1 MTQISALHLAAENTQ
16 PPLHMLTLQAL
27 NMIPPASF
35 SASAI
40 SPQGIATTILSMV
53 LKLVYK
59 KMTEPKEVDVIGIIQ
74 ETLMKNTS
82 EWLESEYQAVRKDA
96 ESLQDAISSWQNSP
110 TEEARQLIVV
120 RNEIAVAD
128 MRRLCILS
136 INTAKSRGIVRLCG
150 VCALS
155 CLLYFFTLRDT
166 LVFGK
171 SWGYASDV
179 LEKYSKALTEQA
191 DIMFKDVL
199 TAEINNYTENDDFY
213 DPESQAKRSVI
224 YWTSGYTNIQEHL
237 TYGAQQKPTRVCRER
252 GDISANPVDGEN
264 HTVYLGNLFL
274 TDSNSS
280 SDGSYNYLSAAE
292 PRSYD
297 RSGDPVR
304 LPVRSAGLYHI
315 RLYYAYMTDSL
326 SFDYETQLKIEQAGK
341 IVTDAHLTDLTKTVL
356 TQYKSGSNYGPV
368 IYRET
373 QLHLEEGDIV
383 LTFHEDRSLSGGGLL
398 QHVEFVKV

>member
-280 SDGSYNYLSAAE
+280 ADGSYNYLSAAE

-297 RSGDPVR
+297 RSGDPVT
-304 LPVRSAGLYHI
+304 LPVRSAGLFHI

-341 IVTDAHLTDLTKTVL
+341 IITDAHLTDLTKTVL
-356 TQYKSGSNYGPV
+356 TPYKSGSNYGPV

>member
-1 MTQISALHLAAENTQ
+1 MTQISALHLAAEGTQ

-35 SASAI
+35 SASAM

-120 RNEIAVAD
+120 RNEIAAAD

-297 RSGDPVR
+297 RSGAPVR

-315 RLYYAYMTDSL
+315 RLYYAYMTNSL

-341 IVTDAHLTDLTKTVL
+341 IITDAHLTDLTKTVL
-356 TQYKSGSNYGPV
+356 TPYKSGSNYGPV

>member
-1 MTQISALHLAAENTQ
+1 MTQTSALNLAAESTQ
-16 PPLHMLTLQAL
+16 PQLHILTLQAL

-35 SASAI
+35 AVPAT
-40 SPQGIATTILSMV
+40 SPQGIATPLLSMV

-74 ETLMKNTS
+74 ETLMKNTA

-96 ESLQDAISSWQNSP
+96 ESLQDAIRSWQDSP
-110 TEEARQLIVV
+110 TEKARQLIIV

-155 CLLYFFTLRDT
+155 CLLYFFTLRDI

-171 SWGYASDV
+171 SWGYAPDV

-199 TAEINNYTENDDFY
+199 TAEINNYTENNDFY

-224 YWTSGYTNIQEHL
+224 YWTSGYTNIQDHL
-237 TYGAQQKPTRVCRER
+237 TSGAQQKFTRVCLER
-252 GDISANPVDGEN
+252 GDIAANPVNTEN

-274 TDSNSS
+274 TDGNSS
-280 SDGSYNYLSAAE
+280 ANSSYNYLSATD
-292 PRSYD
+292 PRCYD
-297 RSGDPVR
+297 RGGDPVT
-304 LPVRSAGLYHI
+304 LPVRSASQYHL
-315 RLYYAYMTDSL
+315 RLYYAYMTNSL
-326 SFDYETQLKIEQAGK
+326 SFDYETQLRVEQAGK
-341 IVTDAHLTDLTKTVL
+341 VITDTHLTDLTKTVL
-356 TQYKSGSNYGPV
+356 TPYKSGSNYGPV
-368 IYRET
+368 VYRET
-373 QLHLEEGDIV
+373 QLNLEKGDIV
-383 LTFHEDRSLSGGGLL
+383 LTFHEDRSLFGGGLL
-398 QHVEFVKV
+398 QHIEFVKV

>member
-1 MTQISALHLAAENTQ
+1 MTQISALHLAAEGTQ

-191 DIMFKDVL
+191 DIIFKDVL

-252 GDISANPVDGEN
+252 SDISANPVDGEN

-315 RLYYAYMTDSL
+315 RLYYAYMTNSL

-341 IVTDAHLTDLTKTVL
+341 IITDAHLTDLTKTVL
-356 TQYKSGSNYGPV
+356 TPYKSGSNYGPV

>member
-1 MTQISALHLAAENTQ
+1 MTVTGGLLFITA
-16 PPLHMLTLQAL
+16 
-27 NMIPPASF
+27 
-35 SASAI
+35 
-40 SPQGIATTILSMV
+40 
-53 LKLVYK
+53 
-59 KMTEPKEVDVIGIIQ
+59 
-74 ETLMKNTS
+74 
-82 EWLESEYQAVRKDA
+82 ESEYQAVRKDA

-280 SDGSYNYLSAAE
+280 ADGSYNYLSAAE

-297 RSGDPVR
+297 RSGDPVT
-304 LPVRSAGLYHI
+304 LPVRSAGLYHL

-341 IVTDAHLTDLTKTVL
+341 IITDAHLTDLTKTVL
-356 TQYKSGSNYGPV
+356 TPYKSGSNYGPV

>member
-1 MTQISALHLAAENTQ
+1 
-16 PPLHMLTLQAL
+16 
-27 NMIPPASF
+27 
-35 SASAI
+35 
-40 SPQGIATTILSMV
+40 
-53 LKLVYK
+53 
-59 KMTEPKEVDVIGIIQ
+59 
-74 ETLMKNTS
+74 MKNTS

-171 SWGYASDV
+171 NWGYASDV

-224 YWTSGYTNIQEHL
+224 YWTSGYTNIQDHL
-237 TYGAQQKPTRVCRER
+237 TYGAQQKSTRVCPER
-252 GDISANPVDGEN
+252 GDIAANPVNAEN

-274 TDSNSS
+274 TAGNSS
-280 SDGSYNYLSAAE
+280 ANGSYNYLSATE

-297 RSGDPVR
+297 RSGDPVT
-304 LPVRSAGLYHI
+304 LPVRSAGQYHI
-315 RLYYAYMTDSL
+315 RLYYAYMTNSL
-326 SFDYETQLKIEQAGK
+326 SFDYETQLRIEQAGK

-356 TQYKSGSNYGPV
+356 TLYKSGSNYGPV

-373 QLHLEEGDIV
+373 QVNLEEGDIV

-398 QHVEFVKV
+398 QHIEFVKV

>member
-252 GDISANPVDGEN
+252 SDISANPVDGEN

-326 SFDYETQLKIEQAGK
+326 SFDYETQLKVEQAGK
-341 IVTDAHLTDLTKTVL
+341 IITDAHLTDLTKTVL
-356 TQYKSGSNYGPV
+356 TPYKSGSNYGPV

>member
-274 TDSNSS
+274 TDGNSS
-280 SDGSYNYLSAAE
+280 ADGSYNYLSAAE

-297 RSGDPVR
+297 RSGAPVT
-304 LPVRSAGLYHI
+304 LPVRSAGQYHL
-315 RLYYAYMTDSL
+315 RLYYAYMTNSL

-341 IVTDAHLTDLTKTVL
+341 IITDAHLTDLTKTVL
-356 TQYKSGSNYGPV
+356 TPYKSGSNYGPV

>member
-1 MTQISALHLAAENTQ
+1 MTQISALHLAAESTQ

-110 TEEARQLIVV
+110 TEEAQQLIVV

-179 LEKYSKALTEQA
+179 LEKYSKALTEQV

-252 GDISANPVDGEN
+252 SDISANPVDGEN

-315 RLYYAYMTDSL
+315 RLYYAYMTNSL

-341 IVTDAHLTDLTKTVL
+341 IITDAHLTDLTKTVL
-356 TQYKSGSNYGPV
+356 TPYKSGSNYGPV